1 MSDINKVI
9 LATLTIMLVVA
20 SFVSLFVIVPALIN
34 YHNDGRLILA
44 VILIFATIAA
54 DYLAGR
60 KLWRLAI
67 IMKGE

>member
-9 LATLTIMLVVA
+9 LAALAIMLVLA
-20 SFVSLFVIVPALIN
+20 SFVSFFVIVPALIN

-44 VILIFATIAA
+44 VVLIFATIAA

-60 KLWRLAI
+60 KLWRIAI
-67 IMKGE
+67 VLKE